1 MRGQPIRLDRARE
14 CDLLNGAVQFRRNG
28 IFATE
33 RERNMRKCTKLPG
46 LMLGIGLLAVL
57 AGCAG
62 EPEEC
67 EPGVSNISE
76 MATVTAPGC

>member
-1 MRGQPIRLDRARE
+1 
-14 CDLLNGAVQFRRNG
+14 
-28 IFATE
+28 
-33 RERNMRKCTKLPG
+33 MRKCTKLPG